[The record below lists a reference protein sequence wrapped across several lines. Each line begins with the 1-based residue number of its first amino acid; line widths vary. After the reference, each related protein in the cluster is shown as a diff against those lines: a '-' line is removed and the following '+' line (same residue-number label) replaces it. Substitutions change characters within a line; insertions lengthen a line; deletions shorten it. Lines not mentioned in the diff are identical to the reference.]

1 MKLNGGGGEGAGKSH
16 NGRILPLRGV
26 AIFARGSFSKS
37 CMICFV
43 GHFQKRVRY
52 FMKVGQSR

>member
-1 MKLNGGGGEGAGKSH
+1 MGGGGEGAGKSH